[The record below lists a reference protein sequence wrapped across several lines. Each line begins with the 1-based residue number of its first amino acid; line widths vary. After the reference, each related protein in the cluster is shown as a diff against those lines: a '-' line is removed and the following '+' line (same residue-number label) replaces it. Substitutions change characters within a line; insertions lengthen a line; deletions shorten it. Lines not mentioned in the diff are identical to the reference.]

1 MTKPCERKSD
11 VANRTWR
18 PFLFWGLSIVSILGF
33 PMLTAVSILEPSVDL
48 TQLVIAFGAVL
59 ATVTSGAYI
68 REQGKNNNKPIDE

>member
-1 MTKPCERKSD
+1 MTKCERKSD

-33 PMLTAVSILEPSVDL
+33 PLLTLVATLEPTVDL

-68 REQGKNNNKPIDE
+68 REQSKNNNKLVDE